1 MSSPFTPYLL
11 AFTVLAA
18 LGSGLVAG
26 LFFGFST
33 AVMKALARLPPAQGM
48 KAMQDINVVILN
60 PVFLGVFMGT
70 ALISAVLMLGALLA
84 WSGPQAAWLL
94 AGAAAYLV
102 GTFGVTMVANVPL
115 NNLLAAT
122 DAASTQA
129 RETWAI
135 YLAKW
140 VRWNHL
146 RTLMGTLAALCF
158 TLAASGLRG
167 LSP

>member
-1 MSSPFTPYLL
+1 MSSPFTPY
-11 AFTVLAA
+11 
-18 LGSGLVAG
+18 
-26 LFFGFST
+26 
-33 AVMKALARLPPAQGM
+33 
-48 KAMQDINVVILN
+48 
-60 PVFLGVFMGT
+60 
-70 ALISAVLMLGALLA
+70 
-84 WSGPQAAWLL
+84 
-94 AGAAAYLV
+94 
-102 GTFGVTMVANVPL
+102 
-115 NNLLAAT
+115 LLAAT

>member
-60 PVFLGVFMGT
+60 PVFLAVFMGT
-70 ALISAVLMLGALLA
+70 ALISAVPMNTARKTGLRITTLMSCIAFM
-84 WSGPQAAWLL
+84 PC
-94 AGAAAYLV
+94 AGGRRARAFITAV
-102 GTFGVTMVANVPL
+102 ENPKKRP
-115 NNLLAAT
+115 AT
-122 DAASTQA
+122 RPEPRAASTV
-129 RETWAI
+129 
-135 YLAKW
+135 K
-140 VRWNHL
+140 
-146 RTLMGTLAALCF
+146 
-158 TLAASGLRG
+158 ASR
-167 LSP
+167 